1 MLPKS
6 LGLSDPTELGCRMVS
21 ELREIR
27 AVNMDYLLWSAVT
40 ALWLMVAFNAA
51 SKPTPLLLLDRTH
64 KL

>member
-1 MLPKS
+1 
-6 LGLSDPTELGCRMVS
+6 
-21 ELREIR
+21 
-27 AVNMDYLLWSAVT
+27 MDYLLWSAVT